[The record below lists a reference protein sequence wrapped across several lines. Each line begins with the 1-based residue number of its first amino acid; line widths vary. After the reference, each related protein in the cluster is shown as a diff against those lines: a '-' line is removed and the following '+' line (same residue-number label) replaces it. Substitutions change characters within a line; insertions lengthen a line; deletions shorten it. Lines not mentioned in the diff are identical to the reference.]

1 MEAGRLLCLRQRQVL
16 FLFLFGGVSLAGSGF
31 GHYSVTEEAEKGSF
45 VVNLAKDL
53 GLEDWEL
60 VARGARVVSDDN
72 KQYLLL
78 NSQTGDLL
86 TNEKLD
92 REKLCGPTE
101 PCMLYFQILMD
112 NPFQIYKAELRVRD
126 INDHSP
132 VFRDKET
139 VLKILENTAEGT
151 TFQLERAQDSDGGL
165 NGIQNYTINP
175 NSFFHIKISYS
186 DEDIIYPE
194 LVLDRALDREKQ
206 PELSLTLTALDGGS
220 PPRSGTT
227 AIRIVVLDVNDNA
240 PQFSQAI
247 YKTRVP
253 EDSPVGSFIAK
264 VSAGDEDVGAN
275 ADISYSFF
283 DASEDIRTTF
293 HIDPFSGEIAL
304 RVMLDYELV
313 KSYKINIQAMDGGGL
328 SARCTVL
335 VEVLDTNDNPPELIM
350 SSLSNNVAEN
360 SPETILAVFRIKDR
374 DSGENG
380 KTVCFIQ
387 DNLPFVLKPSV
398 ENFYTLVS
406 ESGLDRETQAEYNIT
421 ISVSDLGTPRRHTQ
435 HNLTVRVADVND
447 NAPAFSQPAYTLRV
461 RENNS
466 PALHIGTV
474 RATDADAGAN
484 AQLTYSLLPPSDP
497 HLPLASLVAINPDT
511 GQLFALRALDYEALR
526 AFDFQVRAADRGAPA
541 LSSQARVRVLVADA
555 NDHAPVVLYPPP
567 NASAPCTELLPRAA
581 EPGYL
586 LAKVVAVDGDAGQ
599 NAWLSYRLLQA
610 TEPGLFGVGAHSG
623 EVRTARPL
631 SERDAP
637 RQRLLLLVRDHGE
650 PPLSA
655 SVPLHV
661 LLVDGFSQ
669 PYLPP
674 PEAPGRAP
682 GAGAGADEPLT
693 VALVGALACVSALL
707 VGALLALAAGRLC
720 RRGGAAS
727 AGGCAGPAE
736 GGVPG
741 QLLDVG
747 GTGTLAHGYRYEVC
761 LAGGSGTNEFKFL
774 KPMLPNLPAEAPG
787 RNSNEKPSFGNSFG
801 FNCHQGFFEGV
812 PTMAQGIKDLAL
824 SLQQLWLLLWP
835 RSIPGQGIF
844 TCHRQ
849 GHNFFKKNPFI
860 F

>member
-1 MEAGRLLCLRQRQVL
+1 MEMTQTKAHRKRQVVIFIIL
-16 FLFLFGGVSLAGSGF
+16 MLWWAAGSELF
-31 GHYSVTEEAEKGSF
+31 QYSVLEETESGTF
-45 VVNLAKDL
+45 VANLTKDL
-53 GLEDWEL
+53 GLRMGEL
-60 VARGARVVSDDN
+60 AARSARVVFKGNRQPLQFDSQTYD
-72 KQYLLL
+72 LLL
-78 NSQTGDLL
+78 SD
-86 TNEKLD
+86 KLD
-92 REKLCGPTE
+92 REELCGSTE
-101 PCMLYFQILMD
+101 PCVL
-112 NPFQIYKAELRVRD
+112 PFQVLLENPLQFFQAALLIRD
-126 INDHSP
+126 INDHAP
-132 VFRDKET
+132 EFPAGEML
-139 VLKILENTAEGT
+139 LKISEITMPGKAFPLKM
-151 TFQLERAQDSDGGL
+151 AQDLDAGSNSLQSYIISSNPHFHVLTRNRKDGRK
-165 NGIQNYTINP
+165 
-175 NSFFHIKISYS
+175 S
-186 DEDIIYPE
+186 PE
-194 LVLDRALDREKQ
+194 LVLDKALDREEQ
-206 PELSLTLTALDGGS
+206 PELRLTLTALDGGS
-220 PPRSGTT
+220 PPRSGTAEIQILVLDINDNAPEFAQEFYEAQVPENSSLGSLVIT
-227 AIRIVVLDVNDNA
+227 VSARDLDAGSFGEVSYALFQVDDVNQPFEINANTGEIRLRKTLDFEKFQSYQVDIEATDGGGLSGKCSLLIKVLDVNDNA
-240 PQFSQAI
+240 P
-247 YKTRVP
+247 
-253 EDSPVGSFIAK
+253 
-264 VSAGDEDVGAN
+264 
-275 ADISYSFF
+275 
-283 DASEDIRTTF
+283 
-293 HIDPFSGEIAL
+293 
-304 RVMLDYELV
+304 ELT
-313 KSYKINIQAMDGGGL
+313 I
-328 SARCTVL
+328 
-335 VEVLDTNDNPPELIM
+335 
-350 SSLSNNVAEN
+350 SSLTSPIPEN
-360 SPETILAVFRIKDR
+360 LPEIIVAVFSVSDA
-374 DSGENG
+374 DSGHNQQVIVSIDES
-380 KTVCFIQ
+380 
-387 DNLPFVLKPSV
+387 LPFLLRPSL
-398 ENFYTLVS
+398 ENFYTLVT
-406 ESGLDRETQAEYNIT
+406 EGPLDREERAEYNIT

-761 LAGGSGTNEFKFL
+761 LAGGTGTTSEFKFL
-774 KPMLPNLPAEAPG
+774 KPIIPNVSFQSTG
-787 RNSNEKPSFGNSFG
+787 REVEENPSFRNSFG
-801 FNCHQGFFEGV
+801 
-812 PTMAQGIKDLAL
+812 I
-824 SLQQLWLLLWP
+824 
-835 RSIPGQGIF
+835 
-844 TCHRQ
+844 
-849 GHNFFKKNPFI
+849 
-860 F
+860 

>member
-78 NSQTGDLL
+78 NLQTGDLL

-240 PQFSQAI
+240 PRFSQAI

-264 VSAGDEDVGAN
+264 VSAGDEDVGVN

-335 VEVLDTNDNPPELIM
+335 VEVLDTNDNPPELII

-637 RQRLLLLVRDHGE
+637 RQRLLL
-650 PPLSA
+650 
-655 SVPLHV
+655 
-661 LLVDGFSQ
+661 
-669 PYLPP
+669 
-674 PEAPGRAP
+674 
-682 GAGAGADEPLT
+682 
-693 VALVGALACVSALL
+693 
-707 VGALLALAAGRLC
+707 
-720 RRGGAAS
+720 
-727 AGGCAGPAE
+727 
-736 GGVPG
+736 
-741 QLLDVG
+741 
-747 GTGTLAHGYRYEVC
+747 
-761 LAGGSGTNEFKFL
+761 
-774 KPMLPNLPAEAPG
+774 
-787 RNSNEKPSFGNSFG
+787 
-801 FNCHQGFFEGV
+801 
-812 PTMAQGIKDLAL
+812 
-824 SLQQLWLLLWP
+824 
-835 RSIPGQGIF
+835 
-844 TCHRQ
+844 
-849 GHNFFKKNPFI
+849 
-860 F
+860 

>member
-78 NSQTGDLL
+78 NLQTGDLL

-165 NGIQNYTINP
+165 NAIQNYTINP

-240 PQFSQAI
+240 PRFSQAI

-264 VSAGDEDVGAN
+264 VSAGDEDVGVN

-304 RVMLDYELV
+304 RVMLD
-313 KSYKINIQAMDGGGL
+313 N
-328 SARCTVL
+328 
-335 VEVLDTNDNPPELIM
+335 
-350 SSLSNNVAEN
+350 
-360 SPETILAVFRIKDR
+360 
-374 DSGENG
+374 
-380 KTVCFIQ
+380 
-387 DNLPFVLKPSV
+387 
-398 ENFYTLVS
+398 
-406 ESGLDRETQAEYNIT
+406 
-421 ISVSDLGTPRRHTQ
+421 
-435 HNLTVRVADVND
+435 
-447 NAPAFSQPAYTLRV
+447 
-461 RENNS
+461 
-466 PALHIGTV
+466 
-474 RATDADAGAN
+474 
-484 AQLTYSLLPPSDP
+484 
-497 HLPLASLVAINPDT
+497 
-511 GQLFALRALDYEALR
+511 
-526 AFDFQVRAADRGAPA
+526 
-541 LSSQARVRVLVADA
+541 
-555 NDHAPVVLYPPP
+555 
-567 NASAPCTELLPRAA
+567 
-581 EPGYL
+581 
-586 LAKVVAVDGDAGQ
+586 
-599 NAWLSYRLLQA
+599 
-610 TEPGLFGVGAHSG
+610 
-623 EVRTARPL
+623 
-631 SERDAP
+631 
-637 RQRLLLLVRDHGE
+637 
-650 PPLSA
+650 
-655 SVPLHV
+655 
-661 LLVDGFSQ
+661 
-669 PYLPP
+669 
-674 PEAPGRAP
+674 
-682 GAGAGADEPLT
+682 
-693 VALVGALACVSALL
+693 
-707 VGALLALAAGRLC
+707 
-720 RRGGAAS
+720 
-727 AGGCAGPAE
+727 
-736 GGVPG
+736 
-741 QLLDVG
+741 
-747 GTGTLAHGYRYEVC
+747 
-761 LAGGSGTNEFKFL
+761 
-774 KPMLPNLPAEAPG
+774 
-787 RNSNEKPSFGNSFG
+787 
-801 FNCHQGFFEGV
+801 
-812 PTMAQGIKDLAL
+812 
-824 SLQQLWLLLWP
+824 
-835 RSIPGQGIF
+835 
-844 TCHRQ
+844 
-849 GHNFFKKNPFI
+849 
-860 F
+860 